1 MLIPI
6 NIQQFSELNSLF
18 WKLVSTLVIL
28 SAVRIRSSVSI
39 PFLPSQTL
47 LFTKVCIRGYKLY
60 NIHIGNNNYT
70 QSKHNHT
77 QISFVV
83 VRVFDI
89 THSCMMILLDVT
101 ECVNHLVEDIQ
112 IMPLIYELG
121 VVSFETYTNL
131 YVVRMFSWSYFIH
144 HMMNST
150 YWNEYVADKL
160 LDYKDVWQV

>member
-18 WKLVSTLVIL
+18 WKLVNTLVIL

-70 QSKHNHT
+70 QTKHSHT

-83 VRVFDI
+83 VRVVDI
-89 THSCMMILLDVT
+89 THLCMMILLDVT
-101 ECVNHLVEDIQ
+101 ECVIHLVENIQ
-112 IMPLIYELG
+112 CH
-121 VVSFETYTNL
+121 
-131 YVVRMFSWSYFIH
+131 SY
-144 HMMNST
+144 MSL
-150 YWNEYVADKL
+150 V
-160 LDYKDVWQV
+160 